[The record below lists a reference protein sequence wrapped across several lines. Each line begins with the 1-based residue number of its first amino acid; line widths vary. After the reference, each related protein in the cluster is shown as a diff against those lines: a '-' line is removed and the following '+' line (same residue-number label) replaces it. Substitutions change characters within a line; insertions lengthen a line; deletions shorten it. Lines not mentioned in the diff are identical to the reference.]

1 MELSLRKYGESAHTL
16 QILQTEKHKRRQNG
30 PILPRSEKYYNIVRP
45 VTSPLA
51 SSNLAA
57 ATARQGGALD
67 QAYDRK
73 MRDTADACRQQGLVF
88 LPIALETLGGM
99 HHQAISQF
107 KRLGAA
113 MARHTGSDEREI
125 VSQLVQRISL
135 HLMRGN
141 AAMITSRRP
150 DVDFLPPEIDGVE

>member
-1 MELSLRKYGESAHTL
+1 MKE
-16 QILQTEKHKRRQNG
+16 EKHLLPGSQARPGDVMIRRWSDG
-30 PILPRSEKYYNIVRP
+30 KDAALDVT

-57 ATARQGGALD
+57 ATARPGGALD
-67 QAYDRK
+67 KAYDRK

-99 HHQAISQF
+99 HHLAVSQL
-107 KRLGAA
+107 KRLGSAL
-113 MARHTGSDEREI
+113 ARHTGSDEREI
-125 VSQLVQRISL
+125 IGQLIQKISL

-141 AAMITSRRP
+141 AAMISSRRP
-150 DVDFLPPEIDGVE
+150 EADFLPPDLDRIE